1 VIEILTDVSNFSY
14 TTNKKSIESEIMC
27 GRFTLFSSAEAIANG
42 FAVDFSTN
50 LTPSY
55 NIAPSQTVNAI
66 VQMPDQLG
74 RKLHHFRWGLI
85 PSWAKDAAIAHK
97 LINARSETV
106 SEKPSFRSAF
116 KHRRC
121 LIPTDG
127 FYEWQ
132 HAEDGKAKKQPYF
145 FSLKD
150 RNLFALA
157 GLWESWESPEGD
169 IIETCTILTT
179 EANDI
184 LRPIHDRMPVIL
196 NSEYWDMWLDPSF
209 DNKNELQA
217 TLKPYPAKEMTARSI
232 GTKVNSPKNNSPE
245 CIEAIS

>member
-1 VIEILTDVSNFSY
+1 
-14 TTNKKSIESEIMC
+14 MC
-27 GRFTLFSSAEAIANG
+27 GRFTLFSSAEEIAQM
-42 FAVDFSTN
+42 FEVD
-50 LTPSY
+50 LPDLLPSY
-55 NIAPSQTVNAI
+55 NIAPSQTINAI
-66 VQMPDQLG
+66 AQMPDRLK
-74 RKLHHFRWGLI
+74 RELYRFRWGLI
-85 PSWAKDAAIAHK
+85 PSWAKDSAIAYK
-97 LINARSETV
+97 LINARSETA

-132 HAEDGKAKKQPYF
+132 HSEDGKAKKQPYF

-150 RNLFALA
+150 GNPFALA
-157 GLWESWESPEGD
+157 GLWESWKSPDGEVIES
-169 IIETCTILTT
+169 CTILTT

-196 NSEYWDMWLDPSF
+196 ESKGWDMWLDPSF

-217 TLKPYPAKEMTARSI
+217 ILKPYPAEAMTAHPVSI
-232 GTKVNSPKNNSPE
+232 KVNSPKNNSPE
-245 CIEAIS
+245 CTAAIA